1 MLTGKQKRFL
11 RGRANRLRPIATL
24 GKNGLSDQFVDS
36 VAKAL
41 EARELVKVS
50 LLPTAEETP
59 DEVGA
64 FLSRT
69 ISGAQVAQTMGRT
82 VLLYRRSTQE
92 AHRKLSVEVAKLGK

>member
-11 RGRANRLRPIATL
+11 RGQANRLRPLATL
-24 GKNGLSDQFVDS
+24 GKNGLSDQFVDG

-41 EARELVKVS
+41 EARELVKIS

-59 DEVGA
+59 AAVGA

-69 ISGAQVAQTMGRT
+69 IAGAQVAQTMGRT
-82 VLLYRRSTQE
+82 VLMYRRASQE
-92 AHRKLSVEVAKLGK
+92 AHRKLSVEVAKLGQ